1 MRIYDLGVASERGL
15 PFTEMLS
22 ATRILNF
29 RLLMRS
35 EIGLRFT
42 IMLKKPQR
50 GEITIAAGETRG
62 NLPKEIKSPVGAI
75 YMTFS
80 TANFL
85 LRAPYAQP

>member
-1 MRIYDLGVASERGL
+1 MQIFDLGVASERGM

-42 IMLKKPQR
+42 ITLKKPQR
-50 GEITIAAGETRG
+50 GEISVAAGATRG
-62 NLPKEIKSPVGAI
+62 NLPKEIKSPV
-75 YMTFS
+75 
-80 TANFL
+80 
-85 LRAPYAQP
+85 RAT